1 MAEVRV
7 GQYFSTCDTHMEP
20 FSKRAWVRF
29 EDYYTLRKLCGEL
42 NDTLIL
48 VRERIDLELEVVPV
62 LWHKSV
68 ISQCDAAI
76 TRAQEVLNEPR

>member
-1 MAEVRV
+1 MAEVQRYDRDGWGRMV
-7 GQYFSTCDTHMEP
+7 
-20 FSKRAWVRF
+20 KRPDGDWVRF
-29 EDYYTLRKLCGEL
+29 ENYDTLRKLCGEL

-68 ISQCDAAI
+68 IFQFDAAI